1 MKCRLLRI
9 RAAIIERTS
18 DDETK
23 SREKRK
29 LLCPVGG
36 NRDCYNHDGKL
47 CRKPSIC
54 VVT

>member
-1 MKCRLLRI
+1 MKCCLLRI

-18 DDETK
+18 ANETK
-23 SREKRK
+23 TREKWKR
-29 LLCPVGG
+29 LCPVGG
-36 NRDCYNHDGKL
+36 NRDCYSYDGKL